1 MSLRK
6 GKFIIGRSKK
16 NNTDFM
22 LKGKHI
28 LLGITGSIAAYK
40 AAMLIRL
47 LVKEGA
53 EVKVVMTEMAK
64 QFITPLTMATLSKNP
79 VLVEFYNPENGDWN
93 SHISLGSWADLYIIA
108 PASANTIAKMATGV
122 ADNLLLTTYLSLRCP
137 VMIAPAMDLDM
148 YAHKATRDNLKVLEN
163 RGAIILEPASGEL
176 ASGLEGKGRME
187 EPENILYS
195 VEKFFYAK
203 PILKGKKILVTAG
216 PTREMIDP
224 VRYISNFST
233 GKMGY
238 EIADAFALSGGDVTL
253 LSGPTSLK
261 NRYSG
266 IKLENVVTSQQMY
279 DRALA
284 IYEQGVDI
292 VVLCAAVSDFTP
304 SIVRSDKIKR
314 GKDPLFIEL
323 VPTQDIAGAIGK
335 IKNGIS
341 VGFALETS
349 NEIENAKEK
358 LSRKNLDMI
367 VLNSLQDKGAG
378 FAGDTNKVTII
389 FSDGNMIP
397 YSLKSKSEVAMDIV
411 ENVLKCFKDA

>member
-1 MSLRK
+1 
-6 GKFIIGRSKK
+6 
-16 NNTDFM
+16 
-22 LKGKHI
+22 
-28 LLGITGSIAAYK
+28 
-40 AAMLIRL
+40 
-47 LVKEGA
+47 
-53 EVKVVMTEMAK
+53 
-64 QFITPLTMATLSKNP
+64 
-79 VLVEFYNPENGDWN
+79 
-93 SHISLGSWADLYIIA
+93 
-108 PASANTIAKMATGV
+108 
-122 ADNLLLTTYLSLRCP
+122 
-137 VMIAPAMDLDM
+137 MIAPAMDLDM